1 MSPGYRPPA
10 MQDPHVHTLMDL
22 KTSSIEIEFFQLT
35 DVGSVRDGNED
46 ALGFWP
52 HGEGFLFAV
61 ADGLGGHSSG
71 EVASALALE
80 ALAREMAAAVDAGP
94 PVRNLKRAVQQANLE
109 IYQKSIT
116 VPELYRMGTTLTA
129 SLVLG
134 RTLVAAH
141 IGDCRLYLFRDGA
154 LSQLTKDHTSV
165 QEQMEYGILSPEE
178 ARMHPDRHKLTNYLG
193 HDLITSIDTL
203 KMDIRPGDVLLQCS
217 DGIHDVLSEAELIT
231 LLRENRPEAACKAAV
246 QRSQDAGGP
255 DNMSLQVAAVISCS
269 ASPPP
274 ASWWRFWH

>member
-1 MSPGYRPPA
+1 
-10 MQDPHVHTLMDL
+10 MQALMEL
-22 KTSSIEIEFFQLT
+22 KNNTIEIEFFQLT
-35 DVGSVRDGNED
+35 DAGSVREGNED
-46 ALGFWP
+46 AIGFWP
-52 HGEGFLFAV
+52 YGEGFLFAV
-61 ADGLGGHSSG
+61 ADGLGGHNSG

-80 ALAREMAAAVDAGP
+80 ALAREMTGAPSMGP
-94 PVRNLKRAVQQANLE
+94 PMRSLKRAVQQANLE

-116 VPELYRMGTTLTA
+116 VPELHRMGTTLTA
-129 SLVLG
+129 SLVTG
-134 RTLVAAH
+134 NTLVTAH
-141 IGDCRLYLFRDGA
+141 IGDCRLYLFRNGA

-178 ARMHPDRHKLTNYLG
+178 ARTHPDRHKLTNYLG
-193 HDLITSIDTL
+193 HDLITSVDTL
-203 KMDIRPGDVLLQCS
+203 KMGLQAGDVLVQCS
-217 DGIHDVLSEAELIT
+217 DGIHDVLSESEMMELI
-231 LLRENRPEAACKAAV
+231 RAGRPEAACRAAV